1 MTTRKSFTEIDKS
14 GYNKES
20 GERTSFTKKAFII
33 ALFCVLFAV
42 LYTLVTSKP
51 YSGKIEPITVR
62 NVFIDVDGDGA
73 LDFVTYIEYVPN
85 STSSI
90 VFPDGQ

>member
-1 MTTRKSFTEIDKS
+1 MKSLIENQKTGQSKTNDEP
-14 GYNKES
+14 
-20 GERTSFTKKAFII
+20 SFAKKVFAF
-33 ALFCVLFAV
+33 VLILIVIAV
-42 LYTLVTSKP
+42 LYVFATGNSL
-51 YSGKIEPITVR
+51 SGKLEPITVR
-62 NVFIDVDGDGA
+62 NIFIDVDGDGA